1 MWKPEYSVGV
11 GPIDDQHQRL
21 FQIFGHLMDAI
32 HTGETE
38 ATLERIFVQ
47 LRGYVTSHFRFEER
61 LMRKAGYESLEDH
74 EGLHDKIRENLCEFR
89 SRFNK
94 AGDVETRNGVVDE
107 VVVFMNQWLV
117 GHILGED
124 KKYMPFMNTPEVQKL
139 ADTYY
144 HDEKG

>member
-21 FQIFGHLMDAI
+21 FHLFGLLMDSI
-32 HTGETE
+32 HSGETE
-38 ATLERIFVQ
+38 STLDRIFVQ

-61 LMRKAGYESLEDH
+61 LMRKAGYPALEEH

-89 SRFNK
+89 SQFNK
-94 AGDVETRNGVVDE
+94 ARDETTRNQVVDA

-124 KKYMPFMNTPEVQKL
+124 QKYMPHMDNPEVQKL
-139 ADTYY
+139 ASAYY

>member
-21 FQIFGHLMDAI
+21 FQLFGLLMDSV
-32 HTGETE
+32 HNGDTE
-38 ATLERIFVQ
+38 STLDRIFVQ

-61 LMRKAGYESLEDH
+61 LMRKAGYVDLDEH
-74 EGLHDKIRENLCEFR
+74 EELHDKIRENLCEFR

-94 AGDVETRNGVVDE
+94 AQDDETRNAVVDA
-107 VVVFMNQWLV
+107 VVVFLNQWLV

-124 KKYMPFMNTPEVQKL
+124 KRYMPYLNTPEIQKI
-139 ADTYY
+139 AATYY